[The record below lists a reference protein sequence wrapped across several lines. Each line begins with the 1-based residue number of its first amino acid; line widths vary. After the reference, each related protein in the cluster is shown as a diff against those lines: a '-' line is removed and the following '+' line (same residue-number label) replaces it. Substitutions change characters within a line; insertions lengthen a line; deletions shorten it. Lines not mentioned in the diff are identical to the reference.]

1 MRVTATKLK
10 ALISLMS
17 VSGMCRWCALPLVAQ
32 DRECPMLRK
41 LYRLD
46 EAARRMRMRVLSVV
60 FGTAVAIIIAKIVF
74 DFVGH

>member
-1 MRVTATKLK
+1 
-10 ALISLMS
+10 
-17 VSGMCRWCALPLVAQ
+17 
-32 DRECPMLRK
+32 MLRK

-60 FGTAVAIIIAKIVF
+60 FGAAVAIIIAKIVF